1 VLLVGGEDDA
11 LKKKKKKQVN
21 TWFGLVARGTQ
32 NQNQQF

>member
-11 LKKKKKKQVN
+11 LKKKKKQVN